1 VKTSY
6 PEGPTGDDY
15 TSIINERHYAR
26 LKGLIDD
33 ARAQGAQIIEV
44 GNRPVDTTGRSHT
57 LPPTIVLGVTD
68 HMRIAHEEIFG
79 PILPILPYRDADDA
93 IAYVNARPRP
103 LALYYFGG
111 DNEDRRKVLS
121 RTTSGNVTINGT
133 IMHVAQDDLPFGG
146 LIASGFQTVLLS
158 FRLFV
163 QTALFNESSLG
174 SPGIDELRWLAPVRP
189 GDTIHAE
196 VEALDVKPSRS
207 KPDRGIAQ
215 LAFKTINQHGETVAS
230 FTLIAVL
237 RRSAVSLS

>member
-1 VKTSY
+1 MSSLFFEDLTVGDRY
-6 PEGPTGDDY
+6 VTGGISL
-15 TSIINERHYAR
+15 TES
-26 LKGLIDD
+26 
-33 ARAQGAQIIEV
+33 QIIEFAF
-44 GNRPVDTTGRSHT
+44 RYDPQSFHLD
-57 LPPTIVLGVTD
+57 I
-68 HMRIAHEEIFG
+68 
-79 PILPILPYRDADDA
+79 DAA
-93 IAYVNARPRP
+93 S
-103 LALYYFGG
+103 
-111 DNEDRRKVLS
+111 KS
-121 RTTSGNVTINGT
+121 
-133 IMHVAQDDLPFGG
+133 PFGG

-196 VEALDVKPSRS
+196 VEVLDVKPSRS